1 MNIVLPFGYK
11 DALYAFLLQTALQHM
26 GLVNAL
32 NRINIKCNASHLTR
46 KEKTK
51 KCHNICTTN
60 ENNLSSAS
68 STLCC

>member
-51 KCHNICTTN
+51 KM
-60 ENNLSSAS
+60 S
-68 STLCC
+68 